1 MNQDTNESQTVNK
14 DSSTPRD
21 LSFSAPPTIAER
33 AVEYAREGL
42 TIFPVY
48 EMINGKCSCG
58 DDNCRSPGKH
68 PRTPRGHNDATSD
81 VDQVKE
87 WWTKY
92 PNANIGY
99 RPAANEIVLD
109 IEKEG
114 VENGLIGNLTERF
127 GPLPVTKMSNTGGG
141 GQHHFYKLPNGAP
154 EIRNRAK
161 VFEGMDIRTVKGYV
175 ILPPSNHESG
185 GIYLWEARAGRT
197 VNELPM
203 KLCEGIAAG
212 QAITPQT
219 KAAPLNRKYAN
230 GNRNNAMFNMASAAR
245 GKGKEYDEILKELRR
260 ENKRLCEPP
269 LPEPELKKI
278 TESVVR
284 YKPGG
289 QDIAAEEAE
298 QERIARLRKLVTGE
312 VNNLKLDH
320 MALLEL
326 VNEVN
331 HIRKLKEQV
340 NVFAAYKKG
349 VYIIGPEA
357 RNEITSTVK
366 DILIQCKEAIG
377 IDALRL
383 YTNRVDTELW
393 NQISLTAPPTAIDE
407 WDKDD
412 YLLNVKNGVIDL
424 RRGELIPHLP
434 EYLMTKQ
441 SPIKYVP
448 GKKCPRW
455 EEVIERQLGTDE
467 QAKYFQAMCGRI
479 LTGDMN
485 SKAFYLIYGGTD
497 TGKSIV
503 LGTIASILG
512 TYAVRA
518 SRETFVASPYDNP
531 RWEVANW
538 VGARLVHVQEFKPED
553 YWHEPLLKDISGGDV
568 ITAVQKHMK
577 PFNYKPKCKIVMA
590 TNHIPKSNTMD
601 RSFVNRVRILPFE
614 SRIPEP
620 EKDHNLY
627 QKLMSEYPGIL
638 NYMIKGIEM
647 WDEVGQGIPEWMEE
661 HLDSYKIVE
670 DPLCMFTDNTL
681 KEARGQKIQATQLY
695 QNYQDYM
702 RRIDIP
708 PLTQT
713 QFGRAMTHKGYRK
726 GQSNG
731 KYYYLHVAIK
741 APEDW
746 MKKDDQNTL
755 SDTKE

>member
-1 MNQDTNESQTVNK
+1 MNQAQCDNK
-14 DSSTPRD
+14 AIQQEDRTHSNIKLSSG
-21 LSFSAPPTIAER
+21 PTMADR
-33 AVEYAREGL
+33 AIEYAKEGL

-48 EMINGKCSCG
+48 EMVNGRCSCG
-58 DDNCRSPGKH
+58 DANCRSPGKH
-68 PRTPRGHNDATSD
+68 PRTPKGHNDATSN

-87 WWTKY
+87 WWNTW
-92 PNANIGY
+92 PSANIGY
-99 RPAANEIVLD
+99 RPGPNEIVLD
-109 IEKEG
+109 IEREG
-114 VENGLIGNLTERF
+114 IEKGLIGELCKQL
-127 GPLPVTKMSNTGGG
+127 GPLPTTKMSNTGGG
-141 GQHHFYKLPNGAP
+141 GQHHFYRLPAGAP

-161 VFEGMDIRTVKGYV
+161 VFDGMDIRTVKGYV
-175 ILPPSNHESG
+175 ILPPSNHVSG
-185 GIYLWEARAGRT
+185 YFYTWEARAGKA
-197 VNELPM
+197 VSELPIAW
-203 KLCEGIAAG
+203 CNGIAAG
-212 QAITPQT
+212 QGTTPQKKT
-219 KAAPLNRKYAN
+219 TGINQKYAN
-230 GNRNNAMFNMASAAR
+230 GNRNNALFNMASAAR

-260 ENKRLCEPP
+260 ENKRLCDPP
-269 LPEPELKKI
+269 LSDSELKKI
-278 TESVVR
+278 VESVVK
-284 YKPGG
+284 YKPGAL
-289 QDIAAEEAE
+289 DIAEEEAE
-298 QERIARLRKLVTGE
+298 QAQIARLRKLVTGE

-340 NVFAAYKKG
+340 NAFAAYKNG
-349 VYIIGPEA
+349 VYITGPEA

-366 DILIQCKEAIG
+366 DILIRCKEAID

-393 NQISLTAPPTAIDE
+393 NQISLTAQPTAIDE

-412 YLLNVKNGVIDL
+412 YLLNVKNGVVDL
-424 RRGELIPHLP
+424 IKGKLMPHSP

-441 SPIKYVP
+441 SPIKYDP

-455 EEVIERQLGTDE
+455 EEVIEKQLGTGE

-512 TYAVRA
+512 TYAIRA

-531 RWEVANW
+531 RWETANW

-577 PFNYKPKCKIVMA
+577 PFNYVPKCKIVMA

-614 SRIPEP
+614 NRIPET
-620 EKDHNLY
+620 EKDYNLY
-627 QKLMSEYPGIL
+627 QRLMREYPGIL

-647 WDEVGQGIPEWMEE
+647 WDEVGQGVPEWMEE

-681 KEARGQKIQATQLY
+681 KEAKGQKIQASQLY
-695 QNYQDYM
+695 QNYLDYM
-702 RRIDIP
+702 RIIDMA

-713 QFGRAMTHKGYRK
+713 LFGRAMTHKGYRK
-726 GQSNG
+726 GQSKG
-731 KYYYLHVAIK
+731 KYYYLNVTMK
-741 APEDW
+741 DRGDW
-746 MKKDDQNTL
+746 MKKDDQNMLPGT
-755 SDTKE
+755 EG